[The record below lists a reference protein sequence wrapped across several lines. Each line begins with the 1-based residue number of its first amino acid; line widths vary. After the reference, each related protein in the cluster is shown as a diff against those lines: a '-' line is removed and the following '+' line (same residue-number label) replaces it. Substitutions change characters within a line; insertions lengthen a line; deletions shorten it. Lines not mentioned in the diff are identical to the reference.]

1 MKKIAR
7 QFLYFL
13 MALGLT
19 IGFAACGTTTAE
31 RPQPVVEIDLP
42 FKNTVIANGAGAT
55 FPAALYQAWFLNL
68 NRKEPR
74 LQFNF
79 QATGSGAGIE
89 RMIQQVVDFGA
100 SDVAMTDEEIARVQK
115 GVLMLPMTAGSVVLA
130 YNLPGVDNLKLSRA
144 ALANIFL
151 GKITNWN
158 DPAIAEAN
166 PGVQFPDRRI
176 TVVHRSDGSGTTAV
190 FTMHLSA
197 ISPEWKNSIGTGR
210 SVEWPRGAFVGGRG
224 NDGIASVVGQTDG
237 AIGYMEY
244 SFATKTNLKMATL
257 ENKAGKFVAPTSEA
271 GSEALS
277 QVELPDNLRAFIDD
291 PEGEGSY
298 PIVTYTWMLLYEK
311 YDDPNKAIA
320 MEAMIQYG
328 LTDGQKLSPT
338 LGFIELP
345 PNVIQRVAAKADQ
358 LTPDFKITIP
368 G

>member
-1 MKKIAR
+1 MKNIMQR
-7 QFLYFL
+7 ILYFL
-13 MALGLT
+13 LALVT
-19 IGFAACGTTTAE
+19 AIAFAACGESTE
-31 RPQPVVEIDLP
+31 RPQPTVEINLP
-42 FKNTVIANGAGAT
+42 FKETVVSNGAGAT

-74 LQFNF
+74 LQINF
-79 QATGSGAGIE
+79 QAAGSGAGIE
-89 RMIQQVVDFGA
+89 RLTQGVVDFAA
-100 SDVAMTDEEIARVQK
+100 SDVAMTDAEIAKVPR
-115 GVLMLPMTAGSVVLA
+115 GVLMLPMTAGTVVLA
-130 YNLPGVDNLKLSRA
+130 YNLPGVEELKLSRE

-158 DPAIAEAN
+158 DPTIAQAN
-166 PGVQFPDRRI
+166 PGVQLPDQRI

-197 ISPEWKNSIGTGR
+197 ISPEWKNSVGTGR
-210 SVEWPRGAFVGGRG
+210 SVEWPRGAFLGGRG
-224 NDGIASVVGQTDG
+224 NDGVASVVGQTVG

-244 SFATKTNLKMATL
+244 SFATKTNLAMAAL
-257 ENKAGKFVAPTSEA
+257 ENKAGKFIAPSSEA

-291 PEGEGSY
+291 PAGEGSY

-345 PNVIQRVAAKADQ
+345 PNVIQRVAAAADAV
-358 LTPDFKITIP
+358 TPDFKITIP